1 MPWNDKN
8 KLRAKVQIV
17 CLVTRFFFLRF
28 ESGGG
33 RGMERGGR
41 EQEIERQVG
50 LRERGVSDAN
60 SFSK

>member
-1 MPWNDKN
+1 
-8 KLRAKVQIV
+8 
-17 CLVTRFFFLRF
+17 
-28 ESGGG
+28 
-33 RGMERGGR
+33 MERGGR